1 MADNATNALEERILN
16 SLFDYAGSTSLAAA
30 GQLTLKLYTTT
41 PTAEDGTGGTEV
53 STSVWTNYSAQNIG
67 DYSGGSNGMTVAT
80 DGSGVTTAKNTAEI
94 SFGAA
99 TISGTAPVVAGIT
112 IEGDVG
118 SGSSQVLFYGALQTS
133 RTVNNGDTFKF
144 NANDLVIT
152 LA

>member
-16 SLFDYAGSTSLAAA
+16 SLFDYAGSTSLQAG
-30 GQLTLKLYTTT
+30 GQLTLKLFTTT

-53 STSVWTNYSAQNIG
+53 SSSVWTNYSAQNIG
-67 DYSGGSNGMTVAT
+67 DYSNTTNGMTVAT
-80 DGSGVTTAKNTAEI
+80 DGAGVTTAKNTSEI
-94 SFGAA
+94 TFGSA
-99 TISGTAPVVAGIT
+99 TISGTAPIVNGIT

-118 SGSSQVLFYGALQTS
+118 NGSEVLFYGALAS
-133 RTVNNGDTFKF
+133 SKTVNNGDTFKF